1 MPAAP
6 APGQVLMRSQE
17 SSGWGMPRERSQG
30 GPGSGVMRCM
40 SATDEVESG
49 DEQEVGPRTRRS
61 WVVLVAASMSA
72 LLTLSYPPLT
82 IAGLVFILE
91 QGVMPADAVA
101 ALWLSAITTTGLL
114 VATVGLWLLRP
125 FGWRCAL
132 AFGTIAVVDQARVL
146 LCVKVFEPH
155 LALPMAAG
163 VNQSES
169 ALFDLMPTF
178 SRFAAALPTR
188 RRG

>member
-1 MPAAP
+1 
-6 APGQVLMRSQE
+6 
-17 SSGWGMPRERSQG
+17 
-30 GPGSGVMRCM
+30 MRCM

-132 AFGTIAVVDQARVL
+132 AFVTIAVVDQARVL
-146 LCVKVFEPH
+146 MLLTHLSWGHPGATRIALRLLLTH
-155 LALPMAAG
+155 GLLALFSLVLLALLAPRASRRELG
-163 VNQSES
+163 VYQEP
-169 ALFDLMPTF
+169 L
-178 SRFAAALPTR
+178 R
-188 RRG
+188 RRRRALSRRVS